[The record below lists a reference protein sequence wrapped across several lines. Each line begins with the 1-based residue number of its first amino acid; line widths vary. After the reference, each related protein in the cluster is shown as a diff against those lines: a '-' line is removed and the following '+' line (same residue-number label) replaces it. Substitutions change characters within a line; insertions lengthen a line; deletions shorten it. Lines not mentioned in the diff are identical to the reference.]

1 VEIRDARPEEYA
13 EVGALT
19 GAVYLAEGLA
29 GPDTPYLGA
38 LLDAGRRAKEAELVV
53 AVDGDRILGSVTF
66 APHGSRYAELAG
78 PGEAE
83 FRMLVVDPAAQGRG
97 VGAALVEE
105 CLRRARRSGAST
117 LRLSTSPVSATAHR
131 LYQRLGF
138 HRVPELDWAPAPD
151 VPLLSYAVPVGYC
164 DRCGQPLAAGGHQPC
179 QGARELEPP
188 RWCRWCR
195 RRMVVQ
201 VTPTGWT
208 AHCTEHGTRHA

>member
-1 VEIRDARPEEYA
+1 VEIRDARPEEYG

-19 GAVYLAEGLA
+19 AAVYQAEGLA
-29 GPDTPYLGA
+29 GPGSAYLGE
-38 LLDAGRRAKEAELVV
+38 LLDVERRAKEAELVV
-53 AVDGDRILGSVTF
+53 AVDGDQIVGSVTY

-97 VGAALVEE
+97 VGAALVGD
-105 CLRRARRSGAST
+105 CMRRARQSGAST
-117 LRLSTSPVSATAHR
+117 LRLSTSPISATAHR

-138 HRVPELDWAPAPD
+138 HRAPELDWAPRPD
-151 VPLLSYAVPVGYC
+151 VPLLSYAIPVGYC
-164 DRCGQPLAAGGHQPC
+164 DHCGKPLAGSDHDHCRA
-179 QGARELEPP
+179 ARELEPP
-188 RWCRWCR
+188 RWCPRCR

-208 AHCTEHGTRHA
+208 ARCTEHGTRHA